1 VDIQKNKKQER
12 PKNTHPERL
21 GQALVPNYDALMNM
35 GSSSVNNG
43 TSGGNIDL
51 VAVINQLGGIS
62 NWEKYKLIAEIFSSR
77 VMIYNP

>member
-1 VDIQKNKKQER
+1 
-12 PKNTHPERL
+12 
-21 GQALVPNYDALMNM
+21 
-35 GSSSVNNG
+35 VNNG